1 MSNGLR
7 SAVVPLCHSTAL
19 KGSGLPLSTLST
31 TRNFPDDCR
40 RYVDEAERRYPN
52 LEMGEFPPIGWL
64 DQGAETNETNL
75 QWLRLGTPVRRHSPR
90 PLLLHLSSLLLLRLE
105 ITYYLPLSLGVFLG
119 CSVSLGRRWHRL
131 WTLPSAAW
139 VLGFW
144 ELVSAQWQL
153 QFSRWFSWAYCLLET
168 TAHTP
173 IVSCC
178 ASNQANESLAPE
190 NDVGIASV
198 RTLVAL
204 RRRRTIEVAK
214 IGIQAFLG
222 RK

>member
-1 MSNGLR
+1 MAPSMDSFLGGL
-7 SAVVPLCHSTAL
+7 S
-19 KGSGLPLSTLST
+19 
-31 TRNFPDDCR
+31 
-40 RYVDEAERRYPN
+40 
-52 LEMGEFPPIGWL
+52 
-64 DQGAETNETNL
+64 
-75 QWLRLGTPVRRHSPR
+75 
-90 PLLLHLSSLLLLRLE
+90 LE
-105 ITYYLPLSLGVFLG
+105 ILGVCFG
-119 CSVSLGRRWHRL
+119 IV
-131 WTLPSAAW
+131 AAP
-139 VLGFW
+139 VLARFG
-144 ELVSAQWQL
+144 SP
-153 QFSRWFSWAYCLLET
+153 WAYCLLET